1 MQKKIKHVA
10 SVTAMCLRSV
20 HSLHL
25 HFVQAF
31 RSFRCTAFTTLSFT
45 PFRLR
50 SFHPPQHRTA
60 KVAYSFRCTNPRSSI
75 PQAVPFPNT
84 QGSGVNKSYHCRP
97 GTMAQSCSIPPR
109 HTRYATFNRHLCF
122 HPPHNKHRYAL
133 FFLRH
138 IAPTIPHTNIPFKM
152 VILSHGI
159 T

>member
-1 MQKKIKHVA
+1 
-10 SVTAMCLRSV
+10 MCLRSV

-31 RSFRCTAFTTLSFT
+31 PSFRCTAFTTLSFT

-60 KVAYSFRCTNPRSSI
+60 KVAHSFRYTYPRSFI
-75 PQAVPFPNT
+75 PQAVPFPSP
-84 QGSGVNKSYHCRP
+84 QGSGVYISYHCRP
-97 GTMAQSCSIPPR
+97 GTKAQSCCITPR

-122 HPPHNKHRYAL
+122 HPPHNEQRYAL

-138 IAPTIPHTNIPFKM
+138 IAPTNTHTNIPFKM
-152 VILSHGI
+152 VILTYGNK
-159 T
+159 